1 MTIIIGLNEDNKNN
15 ITLGIVAKDVFI
27 EAAENTFK
35 YFGYKL
41 QQKDKN
47 LIIYKL
53 DDFRPNI
60 INEFAQ
66 DSGFSMGNFT
76 HFICKTDN
84 VLQMIKQVVKQS

>member
-35 YFGYKL
+35 YLGYKL

-47 LIIYKL
+47 LIIY
-53 DDFRPNI
+53 N
-60 INEFAQ
+60 
-66 DSGFSMGNFT
+66 
-76 HFICKTDN
+76 
-84 VLQMIKQVVKQS
+84 